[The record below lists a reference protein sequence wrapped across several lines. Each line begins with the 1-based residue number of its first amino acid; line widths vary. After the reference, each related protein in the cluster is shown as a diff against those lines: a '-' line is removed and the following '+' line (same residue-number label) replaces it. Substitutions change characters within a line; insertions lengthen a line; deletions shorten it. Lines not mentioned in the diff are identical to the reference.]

1 MSYKIYIERKI
12 YIKKNG
18 NKKKPR
24 LFKIKTEENTGKTH
38 VPLFTNAHVTGTV
51 L

>member
-1 MSYKIYIERKI
+1 MSYKIYIEKNI
-12 YIKKNG
+12 YIKKMVT
-18 NKKKPR
+18 KKKQC

-38 VPLFTNAHVTGTV
+38 VHLFTNAHVTGTV